1 MSGLVVMN
9 RLETLIEKYGVSHQL
24 ATKLLEL
31 GRVRPVAKGSFV
43 VFKEQTV
50 DFLTFPLEG
59 RFGLSSSC
67 IERANSV
74 FSIITPGTALNEVQL
89 LLREDCLADI
99 LATKNSVVL
108 QVSFSACEVLLKEC
122 IEFSNFLGV
131 SLAKKQRVFH
141 TLFQL
146 RAMKSNTEK
155 VCRAVKVIAEMSDNN
170 VAAINLISLA
180 SLLYMSRNTV
190 SKEIKKLIEQGG
202 LEEVEGGYVVNNLQ
216 VGEDCS
222 L

>member
-1 MSGLVVMN
+1 MN
-9 RLETLIEKYGVSHQL
+9 YLETLIEKYGISHQL
-24 ATKLLEL
+24 STKLLDL
-31 GRVRPVAKGSFV
+31 GRIRSVDKGSFV

-59 RFGLSSSC
+59 RFGLSSVC
-67 IERANSV
+67 AERANSV

-89 LLREDCLADI
+89 LLREDCLTDI

-108 QVSFSACEVLLKEC
+108 QLPFSAGEVLLKEC

-141 TLFQL
+141 NLFQL

-155 VCRAVKVIAEMSDNN
+155 VYRAVKVIAEISDNN
-170 VAAINLISLA
+170 IAAINLISLG

-190 SKEIKKLIEQGG
+190 IKEINNLIEQGG
-202 LEEVEGGYVVNNLQ
+202 LEEIEDGYLVSNLQ
-216 VGEDCS
+216 GMKARKMDEI
-222 L
+222 

>member
-1 MSGLVVMN
+1 MEATHKLSGQIVMKYS
-9 RLETLIEKYGVSHQL
+9 ETLIEKYGFSDQL
-24 ATKLLEL
+24 ATKLRAM
-31 GRVRPVAKGSFV
+31 GRIKTVKKGSFV

-67 IERANSV
+67 AERANSV

-89 LLREDCLADI
+89 LLREVSLTDI

-108 QVSFSACEVLLKEC
+108 QLPFSACEVLLKES

-146 RAMKSNTEK
+146 RAMKSNPEK
-155 VCRAVKVIAEMSDNN
+155 VYRALKLIADISDNGI
-170 VAAINLISLA
+170 AAINLISLA
-180 SLLYMSRNTV
+180 SLLYVSRNTV
-190 SKEIKKLIEQGG
+190 SKEIKSLIEQGG
-202 LEEVEGGYVVNNLQ
+202 LEEVEDGYRV
-216 VGEDCS
+216 CHR
-222 L
+222 